1 MFSNCLLIIPNNVFF
16 LCSSNMNDVS
26 LLIIVFSSKFSFL
39 ENSSN
44 LSISSYLYLR
54 YFSIEI
60 SILSKSMIASKD
72 NLPSFIKKIFSK
84 NSPSPTRTIFF
95 FEDIGIKCVKTFKIK
110 SELSQCLKKVNLLIS
125 FLCISKRTEFCKV

>member
-1 MFSNCLLIIPNNVFF
+1 
-16 LCSSNMNDVS
+16 
-26 LLIIVFSSKFSFL
+26 
-39 ENSSN
+39 
-44 LSISSYLYLR
+44 
-54 YFSIEI
+54 
-60 SILSKSMIASKD
+60 MIASKD

-125 FLCISKRTEFCKV
+125 FLCISKRTEFCKVYGKLLTKILYSYFLF